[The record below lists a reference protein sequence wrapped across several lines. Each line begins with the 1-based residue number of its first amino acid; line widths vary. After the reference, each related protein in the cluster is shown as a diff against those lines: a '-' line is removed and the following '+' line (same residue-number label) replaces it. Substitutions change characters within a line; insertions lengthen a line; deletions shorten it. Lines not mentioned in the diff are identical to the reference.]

1 MKSTAYIRKTFLN
14 YFEKNDHKIVHSSP
28 LVPINDPTL
37 MFVNAGMVPF
47 KNYFEGKEE
56 PEFAKATSSQKCVRA
71 GGKHNDLDNVGHTAR
86 HLTFFEMLG
95 NFSFGE
101 YFKEEAIRLAWDL
114 LVNEFEIPS
123 NRLLLTVFKEDTEAE
138 EIWKKVSGFSDNRI
152 IKISTDDN
160 FWSMGDE
167 GPCGPCSEIFFD
179 HGDTIDGGPPGSKNE
194 DGDRF
199 VEIWNLVFMQYLQ
212 LSNKTRESLPKPSI
226 DTGMGLERI
235 STVLQGKTSNF
246 DTDLFLTII
255 NYIEDAIKIN
265 KTDENIASF
274 RVIADHLRSIVFLIS
289 DGVLPSNE
297 GRGYV
302 LRRIMRRAMRHA
314 YLLNIKEP
322 ILYNLV
328 KKIIALMSDAYPEL
342 LRAEKLIEVTV
353 FDEEERFISTL
364 SKGIKIFNDESKSL
378 NSGDVFSGSTAF
390 KLYDTYGFPLDL
402 TEDLIRDKNLKLDK
416 DTFDLE
422 MRNQKEEA
430 KKSWLGSGDSK
441 TDEIWFEVSNQC
453 ESTDFLGY
461 QNNNS
466 AAEISKIIFNN
477 KISNKINNG
486 DEAILVFNQ
495 SPFYAE
501 SGGQMGDIGIAKND
515 DFIFRI
521 SDTQKKINNIHAHY
535 GVVEKG
541 SVSLGDTVY
550 LQIENDHRRM
560 IMCNHSAT
568 HLLHEALRRV
578 LGDHVTQKGSQVSA
592 EKLRFDFSHQK
603 SLDLE
608 EIIKIEEIINN
619 LIKADSEV
627 MVEVLTYEKAV
638 ESGALALFG
647 EKYASEVRVLTMGHD
662 SFSKELCGGT
672 HVKNLGE
679 IKNFKIISQ
688 NSVASGIRRVE
699 AVTGSIAFDSLSLID
714 KINEKEKKQEEKKQ
728 EEKKQTKRKEKTVSK
743 DILNGKIVEFNKS
756 KFFFDKVGDVDA
768 KNLRHLVD
776 ECKKDIGTGI
786 VCLISTN
793 EGKSSIA
800 IGVTDDLLDDYDAVE
815 LVKISSETMGGK
827 GGGGR
832 KDMALA
838 GAKDLSK
845 SDHVFEQLLKKI
857 KENT

>member
-1 MKSTAYIRKTFLN
+1 MKSTAHIRKTFLN
-14 YFEKNDHKIVHSSP
+14 YFEKNDHKVVHSSP

-56 PEFAKATSSQKCVRA
+56 PDFLKATSSQKCVRA
-71 GGKHNDLDNVGHTAR
+71 GGKHNDLDNVGHTTR

-95 NFSFGE
+95 NFSFGD
-101 YFKEEAIRLAWDL
+101 YFKEEAIKLAWDL

-138 EIWKKVSGFSDNRI
+138 EIWKKVSGFSDNKI

-212 LSNKTRESLPKPSI
+212 LANKTREPLPKPSI
-226 DTGMGLERI
+226 DTGMGLERVA
-235 STVLQGKTSNF
+235 TVLQGKTSNF
-246 DTDLFLTII
+246 DTDLFITII
-255 NYIEDAIKIN
+255 NHIEEKIKIN
-265 KTDENIASF
+265 KTDENVASF
-274 RVIADHLRSIVFLIS
+274 RVIADHLRSIAFLIS

-322 ILYNLV
+322 VLYNLI
-328 KKIIALMSDAYPEL
+328 KKIITLMSDAYPEL
-342 LRAEKLIEVTV
+342 IRAEKLIEVTV
-353 FDEEERFISTL
+353 FQEEERFISTL

-378 NSGDVFSGSTAF
+378 SSGDTFSGSTAF

-422 MRNQKEEA
+422 MSKQKEEA
-430 KKSWLGSGDSK
+430 KKSWLGSGDNK

-453 ESTDFLGY
+453 NATEFLGY
-461 QNNNS
+461 QNNKS

-477 KISNKINNG
+477 KISTKINNG

-515 DFIFRI
+515 NFIFRI

-578 LGDHVTQKGSQVSA
+578 LGNHVTQKGSQVSA

-603 SLDLE
+603 SLDSE

-619 LIKADSEV
+619 LIKANSEV
-627 MVEVLTYEKAV
+627 TVDVLTYEKAV

-647 EKYASEVRVLTMGHD
+647 EKYDSEVRVLTMGHD

-679 IKNFKIISQ
+679 IESFKIISQ

-699 AVTGSIAFDSLSLID
+699 AVTGSIALDSLSLID
-714 KINEKEKKQEEKKQ
+714 KINQKEIRQ
-728 EEKKQTKRKEKTVSK
+728 EEKKQTKIKEKKVSK
-743 DILNGKIVEFNKS
+743 NILNGKTEEFNKS
-756 KFFFDKVGDVDA
+756 KFFFDKISGVDA

-776 ECKKDIGTGI
+776 ECKKDISTGI
-786 VCLISTN
+786 VCLISNN
-793 EGKSSIA
+793 EGKSSVA

-815 LVKISSETMGGK
+815 LVRISSEIMGGK

-838 GAKDLSK
+838 GAKDTSK
-845 SDHVFEQLLKKI
+845 SDNVFEQLLKKI
-857 KENT
+857 KENV